1 MVCAGVLWL
10 CRSGFGLGTQNLVA
24 FLGSNGCADQVKE
37 NATRGTASAAI
48 GQHQATVVLGL
59 HGLIKEGLGAFR
71 SQDTQGALEV
81 FAGDGL
87 GFSELGG
94 EFIGGEGRV
103 L

>member
-1 MVCAGVLWL
+1 L

-48 GQHQATVVLGL
+48 GQHQATVALGL

-81 FAGDGL
+81 FAGNGL

>member
-1 MVCAGVLWL
+1 MCSELHICYL
-10 CRSGFGLGTQNLVA
+10 EEERSA
-24 FLGSNGCADQVKE
+24 P
-37 NATRGTASAAI
+37 ASAAI
-48 GQHQATVVLGL
+48 GQHQATVALGL

-87 GFSELGG
+87 GFPELGG